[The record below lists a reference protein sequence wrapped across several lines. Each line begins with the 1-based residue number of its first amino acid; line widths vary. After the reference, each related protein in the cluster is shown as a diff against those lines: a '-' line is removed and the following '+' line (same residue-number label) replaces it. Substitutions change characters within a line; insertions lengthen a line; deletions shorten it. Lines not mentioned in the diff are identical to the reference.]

1 MKIRVEMD
9 HPKFIVCKNSINNY
23 QFDLVTGRGKVLLRS
38 RGWVNRELCLEAIK
52 SIQQLAD
59 MNHHYM
65 RKEAE
70 DGRFYIL
77 MEGQGKPLGFSQMF
91 STPEALEHSI
101 KMVKSQAPMAS
112 LLDFT

>member
-23 QFDLVTGRGKVLLRS
+23 QFDLVTGKGKVLLRS
-38 RGWVNRELCLEAIK
+38 RGWVNRDLCLQAIK
-52 SIQQLAD
+52 SIQEIAD
-59 MNHHYM
+59 LNHHYL
-65 RKEAE
+65 RKQAE
-70 DGRFYIL
+70 DGQFYIL
-77 MEGQGKPLGFSQMF
+77 MQDKNSPLGFSQMF

-101 KMVKSQAPMAS
+101 KMVKSQAPTAS